1 MQYFFCSINPLD
13 KEWSLFEQEK
23 MSVTNYYAHSEMEPG
38 DIVLFHI
45 GKQKKKLVNGV
56 YAIGE
61 VVSDLW
67 RDPEEN
73 RLRTNIKLLNEAIY
87 NQPLFTEEEITLFKG
102 KMNGIRKPIRIKENI
117 EILEKKLSTV
127 LEKND

>member
-102 KMNGIRKPIRIKENI
+102 KMNGIRKPIRIKQNI
-117 EILEKKLSTV
+117 EILERMLSTV